1 MTDLNPPKKVVN
13 QVSILTLLDLNY
25 NYTIQFNSNK
35 TKTLLL
41 QILQHWFTDG
51 KHTKNLAIAE

>member
-25 NYTIQFNSNK
+25 NYTIQF
-35 TKTLLL
+35 
-41 QILQHWFTDG
+41 
-51 KHTKNLAIAE
+51 